1 MGCSSSTNDNSE
13 FGRSRA
19 DIERNID
26 ELKRLSNKT
35 KDATNFKNPSRM
47 QAGLKALETSQ
58 KVTTDISE
66 KLKVL
71 KEHLSTL
78 KNEPDYAKKE
88 SLYNQT
94 EKRFEK
100 VATELAAS
108 AMSGAM
114 NALGNLGNMMK

>member
-13 FGRSRA
+13 FGRRRA
-19 DIERNID
+19 EIERNID
-26 ELKRLSNKT
+26 ELKRLSNKS
-35 KDATNFKNPSRM
+35 KDAMNFKNPGKM
-47 QAGLKALETSQ
+47 QSGLKALESSQ

-88 SLYNQT
+88 SLFNQT

-114 NALGNLGNMMK
+114 NALGNLGNLMK